1 MSYSWLLWQVV
12 AFDGAG
18 GGRYSSAGESVPG
31 GRRESNTVGH
41 MPQCGAEDELMKDEP
56 RQDEEQGAVVDSDGV
71 DTGLQSG
78 PEPSGDSSLL
88 MDQDFDLTE
97 PILLSGR
104 TTEDA
109 VGNRAATALEALD
122 SAAAIDGSSD
132 SDVIDGA
139 GAAVGGVP
147 DDRGWTDEVGSDD
160 GTTSTDTDDTEEVF
174 VILPETMGEEIPVV
188 ETRAF
193 EPADEEL
200 DARSR
205 TVTLDDVDLDPGTGE
220 DRSATGEFMI
230 HDEED
235 LDEIACDL
243 DDDAL
248 RGEGAGFEDGELLDL
263 EDDVATGAAGG
274 RRWVLSLVAL
284 VVLGIGGF
292 SLYSMFFSDSGPSAQ
307 AEGAAIALQLEPP
320 DGLAPGDGFPPVGD
334 GAFVDGAANGAAVVL
349 QDRVVMALNLGFQVE
364 DSNE

>member
-1 MSYSWLLWQVV
+1 M
-12 AFDGAG
+12 
-18 GGRYSSAGESVPG
+18 
-31 GRRESNTVGH
+31 GH
-41 MPQCGAEDELMKDEP
+41 MPQCGAGDEPMKDEP
-56 RQDEEQGAVVDSDGV
+56 CQEQEQRAVGDSDGV

-88 MDQDFDLTE
+88 TDQDFDPTE
-97 PILLSGR
+97 PSLLSSR
-104 TTEDA
+104 TTEGA
-109 VGNRAATALEALD
+109 VGNQAGKALDALDALD
-122 SAAAIDGSSD
+122 SAAAGHGSSA
-132 SDVIDGA
+132 SEVVDGA
-139 GAAVGGVP
+139 GAAVGGVT
-147 DDRGWTDEVGSDD
+147 DDSGWTDEVGSDD
-160 GTTSTDTDDTEEVF
+160 GTTSTDSDDTEEVF
-174 VILPETMGEEIPVV
+174 VILPETMGEDIPVV

-220 DRSATGEFMI
+220 DHPATGEFMI

-235 LDEIACDL
+235 LDEIARDL
-243 DDDAL
+243 DDEAL

-307 AEGAAIALQLEPP
+307 AEGGAVGLQLEPP
-320 DGLAPGDGFPPVGD
+320 GGFAPGDGVPPVGD
-334 GAFVDGAANGAAVVL
+334 GAFVDGAANGAVVVL